1 MENIDKFNEAL
12 DLCNGA
18 QNNKNVQGWVTLNEF
33 DNFSS
38 NKDFDAK
45 VYKSGNKIVIAFA
58 GSNIFKLNDLAND
71 YNIML
76 RSKSIP
82 SQYGEAEK
90 LYNKVKQ
97 KYPNIHI
104 EFTGYSLG
112 GTIANLLSHRTG
124 LPSVAIAPIGSK
136 HIAEAY
142 PYYFKYKGENIITL
156 GRKGDTL
163 FNNNLD
169 RQSGNIYIIP
179 DLNKNEMGLY
189 PASAANHLL
198 HKYNKSQIRK
208 AKPYKK
214 EPLPEIRGY
223 NDVTNS
229 RIVNPASLQRTQLT
243 GFAAPLP
250 QDFSHI
256 FTREEIGQMNSDDF
270 SRNESAIM
278 EQLQSGLIGRQIKNF
293 ANFINPITGDGRIF
307 SREDLGQMSGDEYSA
322 NESAIMAQLK
332 SIGIP
337 TGGELEASSI
347 FGGGTV
353 YVRPYTKSDGT
364 EVRGYWR
371 SLPAY

>member
-1 MENIDKFNEAL
+1 MTNKYKELLI
-12 DLCNGA
+12 LCDGT
-18 QNNKNVQGWVTLNEF
+18 QNKKDVQGWETLHQFENSI
-33 DNFSS
+33 DN
-38 NKDFDAK
+38 KAFDAK
-45 VYKSGNKIVIAFA
+45 VYKQGNRIVIVLA
-58 GSNIFKLNDLAND
+58 GTNVTSPKDISNDIVLMNKLPIFPLQIYD
-71 YNIML
+71 
-76 RSKSIP
+76 
-82 SQYGEAEK
+82 AER
-90 LYNKVKQ
+90 LYNLIKA
-97 KYPNIHI
+97 KYPNAQI
-104 EFTGYSLG
+104 EAMGYSLG
-112 GTIANLLSHRTG
+112 GSIANLLSLRTG
-124 LPSVAIAPIGSK
+124 IKSTALAPIGSK
-136 HIAEAY
+136 HIAKAKPE
-142 PYYFKYKGENIITL
+142 YFKYDDSNITTY
-156 GRKGDTL
+156 GRKGDFL
-163 FNNNLD
+163 FYRNIDN
-169 RQSGNIYIIP
+169 QSGKIYIIP
-179 DLNKNEMGLY
+179 DMPKENSSEL
-189 PASAANHLL
+189 ASQHLL
-198 HKYNKSQIRK
+198 HNYTEYDFYR

-307 SREDLGQMSGDEYSA
+307 SREDIGQMSGDEYST

-353 YVRPYTKSDGT
+353 YVRPYTRSDGT